1 MAWVF
6 LIVAGLFEVV
16 WAMAMKYS
24 EGFSRLWPTVITI
37 AGMMVSFY
45 FLSLALKTL
54 PIGSA
59 YAIWTGIG
67 ALGTVIFGM
76 VFLGEPRH
84 TLRLVFSALLIISI
98 IGLKV
103 TSSSAEQGQDDAK
116 TVAVQQTERM

>member
-84 TLRLVFSALLIISI
+84 TLKLVFSALLIISI

-103 TSSSAEQGQDDAK
+103 TSGSAEQGQDDAK

>member
-37 AGMMVSFY
+37 AGMIVSFY
-45 FLSLALKTL
+45 FLSLALKSL

-84 TLRLVFSALLIISI
+84 TMKLVFSALLIISI

-103 TSSSAEQGQDDAK
+103 SSGSTEQGEADTK

>member
-6 LIVAGLFEVV
+6 LILAGIFEVV

-24 EGFSRLWPTVITI
+24 EGFSRLWPSVFTV
-37 AGMMVSFY
+37 AGMLISFY
-45 FLSLALKTL
+45 FLSMALKTL

-84 TLRLVFSALLIISI
+84 VMKLVFAGLLIVSI
-98 IGLKV
+98 IGLKL
-103 TSSSAEQGQDDAK
+103 TSGSAEQGQADTN
-116 TVAVQQTERM
+116 TVAVEQTKQA

>member
-1 MAWVF
+1 MAWVY
-6 LIVAGLFEVV
+6 LVIAGIFEVV

-24 EGFSRLWPTVITI
+24 EGFSRLWPSVITVG
-37 AGMMVSFY
+37 GMLVSFY
-45 FLSLALKTL
+45 FLSLALKSL

-84 TLRLVFSALLIISI
+84 LMKIVFSVLLVVSI
-98 IGLKV
+98 IGLKLSSGEAEKAQPSGVV
-103 TSSSAEQGQDDAK
+103 TAEQIKQG
-116 TVAVQQTERM
+116 